1 MLSPFAHPCGCPV
14 DSFEPPCS
22 CAADA
27 HAADLDAIADDAH
40 DVGQAAAREAR
51 AEACALDLRH
61 ATPAEAR
68 AAVRAA
74 FARALAAAVVAALCD
89 HADLDEHAEAAVE
102 GVAFGWANALHTPT
116 P

>member
-1 MLSPFAHPCGCPV
+1 M
-14 DSFEPPCS
+14 

-40 DVGQAAAREAR
+40 EVGQAAARAAR

-61 ATPAEAR
+61 ATPAEAH
-68 AAVRAA
+68 AAARAA
-74 FARALAAAVVAALCD
+74 FALALAAAVVAALCD
-89 HADLDEHAEAAVE
+89 HADLDDHAGAAVE
-102 GVAFGWANALHTPT
+102 GVAFGWASVLHAPA